1 MENGEITL
9 KGILAHIKQDK
20 KWEDKHYWLH
30 YEPDLIAVLKW
41 YYYEKLEWC
50 GCGCPGEAMRE
61 VAKYLE
67 ARSLDYPE
75 SDAKMKEYFQDGDDN
90 NLVLCLAYE
99 LDRAGF
105 TEHGSSVYSCWLT
118 DDGKYFLW
126 AIQEADKQDELD
138 F

>member
-1 MENGEITL
+1 MGEITL

-20 KWEDKHYWLH
+20 KWEDKRYWLN

-41 YYYEKLEWC
+41 YYYEKLGWC

-75 SDAKMKEYFQDGDDN
+75 SDAKMKEYFQGGDGN
-90 NLVLCLAYE
+90 NLVLCIAYE

-105 TEHGSSVYSCWLT
+105 TEHGSSIYSCWLT

-126 AIQEADKQDELD
+126 AIQEADKQDKLD
-138 F
+138 L